1 MPGVSMSGLAQG
13 RAARPRLVVWAARIG
28 AGLAILLVGALLV
41 LHGMTSWKM
50 AAVLDG
56 LQSPEDL
63 ISSWVDQHI
72 EAGYE
77 PAALDPGDP
86 LLAQRRIVVTHAI
99 NERTAKEIVERLLYL
114 DARDPEAPIDLYLS
128 SPGGWTVSAFTIIDA
143 VRLVRAPVNAWA
155 VGGCYSA
162 CAMVLAAGTGRR
174 VATRD
179 AILMVHAGE
188 PAPDG
193 PRSFDRLDNERIVAL
208 WRRVAK
214 LPEDWFPLEDGEE
227 HYLTAKQALD
237 YGLVDA
243 VVPDR
248 KGGTD

>member
-1 MPGVSMSGLAQG
+1 MSDPLQD
-13 RAARPRLVVWAARIG
+13 RPARPRLAVWAARIG
-28 AGLAILLVGALLV
+28 AGLAGLLLAAVLALQ
-41 LHGMTSWKM
+41 GMASWKL

-56 LQSPEDL
+56 LESPEDL
-63 ISSWVDQHI
+63 ITTWVDEHI

-77 PAALDPGDP
+77 PTALDPGDP
-86 LLAQRRIVVTHAI
+86 LLAQRKIVVTHAI

-114 DARDPEAPIDLYLS
+114 DARDAERPIDLYLS

-143 VRLVRAPVNAWA
+143 IRLVRAPVNSWA

-174 VATRD
+174 AATRD

-188 PAPDG
+188 PADG
-193 PRSFDRLDNERIVAL
+193 EPQSFDRLDNERIVAL
-208 WRRVAK
+208 WRAVAR

-227 HYLTAKQALD
+227 HYLTAPQAMA
-237 YGLVDA
+237 YGLIDA
-243 VVPDR
+243 VVPPPA
-248 KGGTD
+248 GGDTRDTR